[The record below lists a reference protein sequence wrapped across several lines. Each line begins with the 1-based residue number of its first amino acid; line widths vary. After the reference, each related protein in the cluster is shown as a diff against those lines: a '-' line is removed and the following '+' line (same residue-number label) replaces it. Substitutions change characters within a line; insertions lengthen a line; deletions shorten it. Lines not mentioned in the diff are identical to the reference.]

1 MPDFI
6 KRFFDVNEDGTD
18 LEAAIEGCLNILDYS
33 KYVFSVNVANIEL
46 SLLSSIEFM
55 NVLIW
60 SFSVNCDG
68 CSLV

>member
-1 MPDFI
+1 MTLSEI
-6 KRFFDVNEDGTD
+6 MLATSLVM
-18 LEAAIEGCLNILDYS
+18 
-33 KYVFSVNVANIEL
+33 FSVNMANKEL